1 MENKVSYKVLVIED
15 DPSYLRYLSH
25 LLEREGY
32 AVISATNGLQGLR
45 LAKEENPALLL
56 LDVMLPGLDGFEVCH
71 RLREQTLTAK
81 LPIIMLSAKGQD
93 ADRVT
98 ALKVGASEF
107 YSKPADREV
116 LLNKIKE
123 LLLIKGDN

>member
-1 MENKVSYKVLVIED
+1 VSYKILVIED
-15 DPSYLRYLSH
+15 DPSYLKYLSH
-25 LLEREGY
+25 LLEREGH

-45 LAKEENPALLL
+45 MAKEENPALLL

-71 RLREQTLTAK
+71 RLREQALTAK

-98 ALKVGASEF
+98 ALKVGANEF
-107 YSKPADREV
+107 YSKPVDREV

-123 LLLIKGDN
+123 LLLVKGDN